1 MSPAASIATIELEQ
15 PEHGPHIEALAE
27 AAFGPGRFA
36 KTAYRLRRGT
46 VPIPSLCFVA
56 LTDGLLIGS
65 VRLSPITIGGTPAL
79 LLGPLVVDPVHKNR
93 GHGQALLEASITAAR
108 QAGHRLIILVGD
120 APYYARAGFR
130 PIPRGQ
136 VRLPGPVDPDRLLA
150 LELVADALS
159 GVTGMARP
167 APAPASAAL
176 AVPGGGEGSQ
186 KQDQAGEP
194 GQQRQRAD
202 AAQHGRL
209 GRLQTHPVVAVK

>member
-1 MSPAASIATIELEQ
+1 MSPAASVVTIELEQ
-15 PEHGPHIEALAE
+15 PGHGPQIDALAE

-46 VPIPSLCFVA
+46 VPIPDLCFVA
-56 LTDGLLIGS
+56 LADGRLIGS

-79 LLGPLVVDPVHKNR
+79 LLGPLVVDPDYKNR
-93 GHGQALLEASITAAR
+93 GHGLALLKASITAAR

-150 LELVADALS
+150 LELVEGALA
-159 GVTGMARP
+159 GATGMARP
-167 APAPASAAL
+167 APAEASTPL
-176 AVPGGGEGSQ
+176 SIPCGGER
-186 KQDQAGEP
+186 GEEQNQSGES
-194 GQQRQRAD
+194 GQQRQRPD
-202 AAQHGRL
+202 TAQNGRL
-209 GRLQTHPVVAVK
+209 GRLQPDPVAAVK